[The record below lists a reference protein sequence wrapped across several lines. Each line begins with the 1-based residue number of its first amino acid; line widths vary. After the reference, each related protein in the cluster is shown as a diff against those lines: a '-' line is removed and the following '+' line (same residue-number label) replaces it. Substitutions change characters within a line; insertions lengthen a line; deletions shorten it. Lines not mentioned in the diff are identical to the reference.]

1 MTLTSSWLE
10 VVCCIPRTKHQQKLR
25 PLTMATQI
33 FMNAA
38 LIGVG
43 ATAFM
48 DLIAL
53 AQKHVLS
60 QQPLNYAMV
69 GRWFGHMIRG
79 KFVHRPI
86 SASRPIP
93 FERVTGWSSH
103 YLIGVLFALA
113 FLALVGD
120 GWLKAPSLLPALA
133 FGALT
138 VLAPFLVVQPE
149 PAQPERRAPQKR
161 ICTSQFRDRS
171 VGCGLLRIRIFLTS
185 NGENSAAGPRT
196 WRKLT
201 APKSKNRHPYSD
213 FACNRSRW
221 RQ

>member
-25 PLTMATQI
+25 PLTMVTQI

-138 VLAPFLVVQPE
+138 VLAPFLVVQPGMG
-149 PAQPERRAPQKR
+149 A
-161 ICTSQFRDRS
+161 
-171 VGCGLLRIRIFLTS
+171 GLFARNLPNPNVARLK
-185 NGENSAAGPRT
+185 SA
-196 WRKLT
+196 
-201 APKSKNRHPYSD
+201 
-213 FACNRSRW
+213 FAHLSFGIGLWAAACCASAFS
-221 RQ
+221 